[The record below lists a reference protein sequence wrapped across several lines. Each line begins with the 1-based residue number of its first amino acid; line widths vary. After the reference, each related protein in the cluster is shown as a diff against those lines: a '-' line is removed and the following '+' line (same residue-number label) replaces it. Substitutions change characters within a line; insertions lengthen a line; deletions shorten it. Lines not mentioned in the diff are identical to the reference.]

1 MHTMKRV
8 KKAAAMTTSWV
19 VKEGL
24 PEEVTVKQRPDW
36 SRANS
41 GKVWGRVFWAEGTEN
56 AKPWEGN
63 QLGVAKEQKEPTEA
77 EA

>member
-24 PEEVTVKQRPDW
+24 PEEVTD
-36 SRANS
+36 S
-41 GKVWGRVFWAEGTEN
+41 
-56 AKPWEGN
+56 
-63 QLGVAKEQKEPTEA
+63 EA
-77 EA
+77 ET